1 MAQTI
6 NTQTPIIPSI
16 GLMNYQQGESVNR
29 ITNVE
34 QAIRPMDTVTLAQQ
48 SSGLI
53 STYSPAFLTEE
64 TVELGYELLR
74 KLVTNML
81 KEQSVDQVVTTGS
94 ANTDI
99 GSISQVEAQELVA
112 DNGFFGVKQTSD
124 RIVDFALSL
133 AGGDVTR
140 LGAIKEGV
148 DKGFENALAAFGG
161 SLPQIS
167 HDTFD
172 TVMQKLDA
180 WAIEAGI
187 NKEEKNG

>member
-48 SSGLI
+48 SSGSI
-53 STYSPAFLTEE
+53 STHSPAFLTEE

-167 HDTFD
+167 HDTSD